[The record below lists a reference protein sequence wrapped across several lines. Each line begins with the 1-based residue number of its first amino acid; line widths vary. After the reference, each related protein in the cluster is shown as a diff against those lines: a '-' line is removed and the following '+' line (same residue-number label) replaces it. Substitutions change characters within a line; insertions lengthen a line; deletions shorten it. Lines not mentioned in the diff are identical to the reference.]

1 MQRKWKM
8 TGLAM
13 VCALAL
19 AAGSAYAG
27 PVGKVQARQMGRIH
41 QGVKSGQL
49 TPGEARALAHQ
60 QRMIRQT
67 KRAFLCDGR
76 LVPYERAVLRNM
88 QQRASANIAWKKHNG
103 RHR

>member
-13 VCALAL
+13 VCAIAL
-19 AAGSAYAG
+19 AAGNACAG
-27 PVGKVQARQMGRIH
+27 PVGKAQARQMGRIH

-49 TPGEARALAHQ
+49 TPGETRALAHQ
-60 QRMIRQT
+60 QRVIRQT

-76 LVPYERAVLRNM
+76 LDHRERAILHHM